1 MQFKPGS
8 DSQSDKKGKLHSCYE
23 DIIKE
28 RSQLVVP
35 KSKSFIKPK
44 DATKPP
50 WVPKERA
57 DEASW
62 SPRNV
67 EKSAVDNQAIQRA
80 KHDLQ
85 FVNQIIKK
93 KQDQDKEAER
103 KRLYALSDPETEPAA
118 DSSANFQAIK
128 KPKIFADEQFRKNIS
143 QMMRQAKEIQEE
155 VEKEQQKKQ
164 EMEEYI
170 KTQVGQK
177 GEVDLGG
184 ADSRRHGSKPPVERD
199 EDDEDNQL
207 GSEGLHLED
216 VTITNAEANKRNQK
230 KELLPAVIK
239 RTHEINDIVSKE
251 ELALILSN
259 DFLFGEKIEIDAEKL
274 KQMQNSMK
282 IDGKKNVDGRLK
294 FLDKIIKD
302 LD

>member
-1 MQFKPGS
+1 M
-8 DSQSDKKGKLHSCYE
+8 
-23 DIIKE
+23 
-28 RSQLVVP
+28 
-35 KSKSFIKPK
+35 
-44 DATKPP
+44 
-50 WVPKERA
+50 PKERA

-177 GEVDLGG
+177 GEVDLSG
-184 ADSRRHGSKPPVERD
+184 ADSRRHGSLPPVDRD
-199 EDDEDNQL
+199 EDQDEDNQL

-216 VTITNAEANKRNQK
+216 VTITNAEANKKNQK
-230 KELLPAVIK
+230 KEALPAVIK

-274 KQMQNSMK
+274 KQMQTSMK
-282 IDGKKNVDGRLK
+282 QDGKKNIDGRLK